1 MLIFVNVF
9 FGYYLDYLIFIGGK
23 IDFVD
28 VNVFSGFNIS
38 KLFILGVVGGIIINS
53 VLIVGFLEK
62 VFDFL
67 QFMEYFVIEVVLVN
81 IIIVGYV
88 GNIINFWYLSFSENF
103 IINLISG
110 IFINLKSLVYFD
122 LRENKFICICIDFWF
137 FKYVV
142 DNFIIMFGGLV
153 CDILVFY
160 NSKWDILV
168 QYLFNVYI
176 EVLMGWRKIYSK
188 LYKVYF

>member
-9 FGYYLDYLIFIGGK
+9 LGYYLDYLIFIGGK

-67 QFMEYFVIEVVLVN
+67 
-81 IIIVGYV
+81 
-88 GNIINFWYLSFSENF
+88 
-103 IINLISG
+103 
-110 IFINLKSLVYFD
+110 
-122 LRENKFICICIDFWF
+122 
-137 FKYVV
+137 
-142 DNFIIMFGGLV
+142 
-153 CDILVFY
+153 
-160 NSKWDILV
+160 
-168 QYLFNVYI
+168 
-176 EVLMGWRKIYSK
+176 
-188 LYKVYF
+188 

>member
-38 KLFILGVVGGIIINS
+38 KLFILGVVGGIIING

-67 QFMEYFVIEVVLVN
+67 
-81 IIIVGYV
+81 
-88 GNIINFWYLSFSENF
+88 
-103 IINLISG
+103 
-110 IFINLKSLVYFD
+110 
-122 LRENKFICICIDFWF
+122 
-137 FKYVV
+137 
-142 DNFIIMFGGLV
+142 
-153 CDILVFY
+153 
-160 NSKWDILV
+160 
-168 QYLFNVYI
+168 
-176 EVLMGWRKIYSK
+176 
-188 LYKVYF
+188 

>member
-1 MLIFVNVF
+1 MLILVNVF

-67 QFMEYFVIEVVLVN
+67 
-81 IIIVGYV
+81 
-88 GNIINFWYLSFSENF
+88 
-103 IINLISG
+103 
-110 IFINLKSLVYFD
+110 
-122 LRENKFICICIDFWF
+122 
-137 FKYVV
+137 
-142 DNFIIMFGGLV
+142 
-153 CDILVFY
+153 
-160 NSKWDILV
+160 
-168 QYLFNVYI
+168 
-176 EVLMGWRKIYSK
+176 
-188 LYKVYF
+188 

>member
-1 MLIFVNVF
+1 MLEFVKCFIMLILVNVF

-67 QFMEYFVIEVVLVN
+67 
-81 IIIVGYV
+81 
-88 GNIINFWYLSFSENF
+88 
-103 IINLISG
+103 
-110 IFINLKSLVYFD
+110 
-122 LRENKFICICIDFWF
+122 
-137 FKYVV
+137 
-142 DNFIIMFGGLV
+142 
-153 CDILVFY
+153 
-160 NSKWDILV
+160 
-168 QYLFNVYI
+168 
-176 EVLMGWRKIYSK
+176 
-188 LYKVYF
+188 

>member
-1 MLIFVNVF
+1 
-9 FGYYLDYLIFIGGK
+9 
-23 IDFVD
+23 
-28 VNVFSGFNIS
+28 
-38 KLFILGVVGGIIINS
+38 
-53 VLIVGFLEK
+53 
-62 VFDFL
+62 
-67 QFMEYFVIEVVLVN
+67 MEYFVIEVVLVN

-110 IFINLKSLVYFD
+110 IFINFKSLVYFD

-168 QYLFNVYI
+168 
-176 EVLMGWRKIYSK
+176 
-188 LYKVYF
+188 

>member
-1 MLIFVNVF
+1 MLIFMNVF

-67 QFMEYFVIEVVLVN
+67 
-81 IIIVGYV
+81 
-88 GNIINFWYLSFSENF
+88 
-103 IINLISG
+103 
-110 IFINLKSLVYFD
+110 
-122 LRENKFICICIDFWF
+122 
-137 FKYVV
+137 
-142 DNFIIMFGGLV
+142 
-153 CDILVFY
+153 
-160 NSKWDILV
+160 
-168 QYLFNVYI
+168 
-176 EVLMGWRKIYSK
+176 
-188 LYKVYF
+188 

>member
-9 FGYYLDYLIFIGGK
+9 FGYYFDYLIFIGGK

-67 QFMEYFVIEVVLVN
+67 
-81 IIIVGYV
+81 
-88 GNIINFWYLSFSENF
+88 
-103 IINLISG
+103 
-110 IFINLKSLVYFD
+110 
-122 LRENKFICICIDFWF
+122 
-137 FKYVV
+137 
-142 DNFIIMFGGLV
+142 
-153 CDILVFY
+153 
-160 NSKWDILV
+160 
-168 QYLFNVYI
+168 
-176 EVLMGWRKIYSK
+176 
-188 LYKVYF
+188 

>member
-1 MLIFVNVF
+1 MLEFVKCFIMLIFVNVF

-67 QFMEYFVIEVVLVN
+67 
-81 IIIVGYV
+81 
-88 GNIINFWYLSFSENF
+88 
-103 IINLISG
+103 
-110 IFINLKSLVYFD
+110 
-122 LRENKFICICIDFWF
+122 
-137 FKYVV
+137 
-142 DNFIIMFGGLV
+142 
-153 CDILVFY
+153 
-160 NSKWDILV
+160 
-168 QYLFNVYI
+168 
-176 EVLMGWRKIYSK
+176 
-188 LYKVYF
+188 

>member
-28 VNVFSGFNIS
+28 VNLFSGFNIS

-67 QFMEYFVIEVVLVN
+67 
-81 IIIVGYV
+81 
-88 GNIINFWYLSFSENF
+88 
-103 IINLISG
+103 
-110 IFINLKSLVYFD
+110 
-122 LRENKFICICIDFWF
+122 
-137 FKYVV
+137 
-142 DNFIIMFGGLV
+142 
-153 CDILVFY
+153 
-160 NSKWDILV
+160 
-168 QYLFNVYI
+168 
-176 EVLMGWRKIYSK
+176 
-188 LYKVYF
+188 

>member
-67 QFMEYFVIEVVLVN
+67 
-81 IIIVGYV
+81 
-88 GNIINFWYLSFSENF
+88 
-103 IINLISG
+103 
-110 IFINLKSLVYFD
+110 
-122 LRENKFICICIDFWF
+122 
-137 FKYVV
+137 
-142 DNFIIMFGGLV
+142 
-153 CDILVFY
+153 
-160 NSKWDILV
+160 
-168 QYLFNVYI
+168 
-176 EVLMGWRKIYSK
+176 
-188 LYKVYF
+188 

>member
-28 VNVFSGFNIS
+28 INVFSGFNIS

-67 QFMEYFVIEVVLVN
+67 
-81 IIIVGYV
+81 
-88 GNIINFWYLSFSENF
+88 
-103 IINLISG
+103 
-110 IFINLKSLVYFD
+110 
-122 LRENKFICICIDFWF
+122 
-137 FKYVV
+137 
-142 DNFIIMFGGLV
+142 
-153 CDILVFY
+153 
-160 NSKWDILV
+160 
-168 QYLFNVYI
+168 
-176 EVLMGWRKIYSK
+176 
-188 LYKVYF
+188 

>member
-1 MLIFVNVF
+1 MLVFVNVF

-67 QFMEYFVIEVVLVN
+67 
-81 IIIVGYV
+81 
-88 GNIINFWYLSFSENF
+88 
-103 IINLISG
+103 
-110 IFINLKSLVYFD
+110 
-122 LRENKFICICIDFWF
+122 
-137 FKYVV
+137 
-142 DNFIIMFGGLV
+142 
-153 CDILVFY
+153 
-160 NSKWDILV
+160 
-168 QYLFNVYI
+168 
-176 EVLMGWRKIYSK
+176 
-188 LYKVYF
+188 

>member
-38 KLFILGVVGGIIINS
+38 KLFILVVVGGIIINS

-67 QFMEYFVIEVVLVN
+67 
-81 IIIVGYV
+81 
-88 GNIINFWYLSFSENF
+88 
-103 IINLISG
+103 
-110 IFINLKSLVYFD
+110 
-122 LRENKFICICIDFWF
+122 
-137 FKYVV
+137 
-142 DNFIIMFGGLV
+142 
-153 CDILVFY
+153 
-160 NSKWDILV
+160 
-168 QYLFNVYI
+168 
-176 EVLMGWRKIYSK
+176 
-188 LYKVYF
+188 